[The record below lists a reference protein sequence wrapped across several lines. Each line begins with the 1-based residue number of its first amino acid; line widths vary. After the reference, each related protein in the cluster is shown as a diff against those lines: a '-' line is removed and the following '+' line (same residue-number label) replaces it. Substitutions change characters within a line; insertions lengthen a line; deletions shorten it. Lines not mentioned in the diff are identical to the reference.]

1 MPRYEVT
8 TPDGRQFEIT
18 VQAGTSQAEAS
29 AYTQTAVAK
38 PAPATLKQPIKIEDV
53 LQALRNADAAGDI
66 EAATHLAQLAVRLRP
81 DLAPPAATPTAK
93 PLLSGGSFATQ
104 AGVPIQIDVEK
115 AAGNAVISISVGA
128 LLCVVIFGFFLRR
141 LWRKPKTT
149 PHQTGLWWGSNLALL
164 AMLKSVA
171 QLVTPLFLAYEPI
184 YTSQFINQTLNV
196 GLISMS
202 GFFFLGYIV
211 GWLFRRLK
219 PLPTQLDKSALHQ
232 EVKAS
237 TPVISQTHPSDA
249 FYAQAMSELET
260 QSNSMDR
267 GLWARC
273 YAEAGGLEST
283 AKAHYLRERAKLLAS
298 QSPP

>member
-66 EAATHLAQLAVRLRP
+66 EAATRLAQLAVRLRP

-128 LLCVVIFGFFLRR
+128 LLCVVIFGFFCGDCGAN
-141 LWRKPKTT
+141 RKPHLTKPGSGGAVTWPYWPCLNQWRNWLLPFSLLTSPYT
-149 PHQTGLWWGSNLALL
+149 PANS
-164 AMLKSVA
+164 
-171 QLVTPLFLAYEPI
+171 
-184 YTSQFINQTLNV
+184 
-196 GLISMS
+196 
-202 GFFFLGYIV
+202 
-211 GWLFRRLK
+211 
-219 PLPTQLDKSALHQ
+219 
-232 EVKAS
+232 S
-237 TPVISQTHPSDA
+237 TKH
-249 FYAQAMSELET
+249 
-260 QSNSMDR
+260 
-267 GLWARC
+267 
-273 YAEAGGLEST
+273 
-283 AKAHYLRERAKLLAS
+283 
-298 QSPP
+298 